1 MELTD
6 RTIVVT
12 GGSSG
17 IGRSIALTAAERG
30 ANVVVADIERTPR
43 EGGPPTTEAVREHG
57 SESEF
62 VDADVT
68 DLEDL
73 HRAAK
78 VASELNGSFDVW
90 VNNAGYAA
98 TDELTKTDAE
108 NWGQSI
114 ETNLTGVYHGCLTA
128 VESMLENGGGSIVNI
143 ASGAGVIG
151 FLNSAS
157 YSAAKGGVIALT
169 QQVAVDYAADG
180 IRVNAVSPGFTDTE
194 MLRQDTHDGT
204 GSYAEKQTPM
214 GRIGTPNEVA
224 NTVVFLASDA
234 ASFITGE
241 NVRVDGGYT
250 VQ

>member
-1 MELTD
+1 MD
-6 RTIVVT
+6 CSGRTIVVT

-30 ANVVVADIERTPR
+30 ANVVVADLEQSPR
-43 EGGPPTTEAVREHG
+43 EGGTPTTEAVRDTG

-62 VDADVT
+62 VNADVT

-73 HRAAK
+73 RRAAE
-78 VASELNGSFDVW
+78 VASELDGTFDAW
-90 VNNAGYAA
+90 VNNAGYGA

-108 NWGQSI
+108 NWERSI

-128 VESMLENGGGSIVNI
+128 VESMLANGGGSIVNI

-204 GSYAEKQTPM
+204 ESYAEKKTPM
-214 GRIGTPNEVA
+214 RRTGTPEEVA
-224 NTVVFLASDA
+224 DTVVFLVSDS